1 MFSSSVTEKLVL
13 DKLREAVKNGK
24 FGDFS
29 VNTSSI
35 QGTQAII
42 LHTNTLPFGIATQ
55 GPPDGKFTCLYNSNI
70 LNITLIVFAATFFRI
85 TTEIP
90 LFSKMQWLPAFL
102 SHCFFFRTPFFVAV
116 NLWQNAATIFACIRR
131 GKHREKSRRIT
142 GHTRGGRVWS
152 ILVFEGNQ

>member
-29 VNTSSI
+29 LNTSSI

-70 LNITLIVFAATFFRI
+70 SNITLIDPSLFEDAVVIGFL
-85 TTEIP
+85 EP
-90 LFSKMQWLPAFL
+90 LFFFSFFAPL
-102 SHCFFFRTPFFVAV
+102 SSS
-116 NLWQNAATIFACIRR
+116 Q
-131 GKHREKSRRIT
+131 
-142 GHTRGGRVWS
+142 
-152 ILVFEGNQ
+152 

>member
-29 VNTSSI
+29 LNTSSI

-70 LNITLIVFAATFFRI
+70 SNITLIDPSLFEDAVVIGFL
-85 TTEIP
+85 EP
-90 LFSKMQWLPAFL
+90 LFFFLFSLPFLRRSKFMAEC
-102 SHCFFFRTPFFVAV
+102 S
-116 NLWQNAATIFACIRR
+116 NYIRL
-131 GKHREKSRRIT
+131 
-142 GHTRGGRVWS
+142 HTERKAP
-152 ILVFEGNQ
+152 